1 MAKAKTELDQVK
13 VNDCL
18 MTIRQLY
25 VDYTPL
31 EITEAF
37 AINRR
42 EIIAREERIRL
53 ENELKNIQEQL
64 DNLSDE

>member
-1 MAKAKTELDQVK
+1 MKKKTELDQTK
-13 VNDCL
+13 IESCL
-18 MTIRQLY
+18 VIIRQLY
-25 VDYTPL
+25 MDYTPQ

-37 AINRR
+37 AVNRR

-64 DNLSDE
+64 DNLPDE